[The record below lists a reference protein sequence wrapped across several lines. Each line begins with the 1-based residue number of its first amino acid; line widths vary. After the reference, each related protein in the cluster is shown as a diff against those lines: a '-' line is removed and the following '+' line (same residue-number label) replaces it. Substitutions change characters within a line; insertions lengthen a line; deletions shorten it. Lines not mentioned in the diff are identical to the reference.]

1 MNDEIIPPEN
11 DERRSYFR
19 IDDRVKLTYRLVPEA
34 ELPALIDRL
43 KTGAGSNFTVMSS
56 FTSMSQQMLVQLRRI
71 EGVSPDVAACIKI
84 LDRKLNILGRAFL
97 LQEENVSNQ
106 PSKAVNISAGGIA
119 FNSAESYPQGAM
131 LELKLLLLPDMTGMI
146 IYGEVVDCT
155 KSEKEGE
162 ADEPYSLRL
171 TFSGIREPDRDIL
184 IRHVL
189 KRQGE
194 WLRKR
199 RKENEEASGETKQ

>member
-1 MNDEIIPPEN
+1 MNDENILPEH

-19 IDDRVKLTYRLVPEA
+19 INDRVKLNYRLVSEE
-34 ELPALIDRL
+34 ELPALIERL

-56 FTSMSQQMLVQLRRI
+56 FTSMSQQMVVQLRRI
-71 EGVSPDVAACIKI
+71 EGATPDVAACIKI

-97 LQEENVSNQ
+97 LQEEDVSNQ
-106 PSKAVNISAGGIA
+106 TSKAVNISAGGMA
-119 FNSAESYPQGAM
+119 FNASESCKKGAV
-131 LELKLLLLPDMTGMI
+131 LELKLLLLPDMTGMM
-146 IYGEVVDCT
+146 IYADVIECT
-155 KSEKEGE
+155 KNEEMDDV
-162 ADEPYSLRL
+162 DESYFVRVC
-171 TFSGIREPDRDIL
+171 FSGIREPDRDIL

-199 RKENEEASGETKQ
+199 RKDNENANDETE

>member
-1 MNDEIIPPEN
+1 MNDENTPPEH
-11 DERRSYFR
+11 DKERSYFR
-19 IDDRVKLTYRLVPEA
+19 IDDRAKLTYRLVSEA
-34 ELPALIDRL
+34 ELPELIERL

-71 EGVSPDVAACIKI
+71 EGASPDVAACIKI

-106 PSKAVNISAGGIA
+106 PSKAINISAGGIA
-119 FNSAESYPQGAM
+119 FNSAESYEKGTV
-131 LELKLLLLPDMTGMI
+131 LELKMLLLPDMTGMV
-146 IYGEVVDCT
+146 IYGEVVGCT
-155 KSEKEGE
+155 KDEE
-162 ADEPYSLRL
+162 ADDVDEPYILRL
-171 TFSGIREPDRDIL
+171 FFSGIREPDRDLL

-199 RKENEEASGETKQ
+199 RKENEDTNGETE

>member
-1 MNDEIIPPEN
+1 MNDENTPPED

-19 IDDRVKLTYRLVPEA
+19 IEDRVKLTYRLVFEE

-71 EGVSPDVAACIKI
+71 EGASPDVAACIKI

-106 PSKAVNISAGGIA
+106 PSKPVNISAGGIA
-119 FNSAESYPQGAM
+119 FKSAELFEEGAV
-131 LELKLLLLPDMTGMI
+131 LELKLLLLPDMTGMV
-146 IYGEVVDCT
+146 IYGEVIECT
-155 KSEKEGE
+155 KVEEPDDT
-162 ADEPYSLRL
+162 DEPHLLRL
-171 TFSGIREPDRDIL
+171 FFSDIREPDRDLL

-199 RKENEEASGETKQ
+199 RKENEDADGETE